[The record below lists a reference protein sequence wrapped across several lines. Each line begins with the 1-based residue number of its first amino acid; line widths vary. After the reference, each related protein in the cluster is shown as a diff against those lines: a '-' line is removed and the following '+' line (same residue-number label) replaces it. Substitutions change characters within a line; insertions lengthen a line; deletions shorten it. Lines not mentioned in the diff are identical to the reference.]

1 MYLKFNKGLSLD
13 GFRGTN
19 LVDFPVYKY
28 YLEIQT
34 SLTHYFR

>member
-19 LVDFPVYKY
+19 LVDFPDNKNVGDKV
-28 YLEIQT
+28 ENN
-34 SLTHYFR
+34 